1 MYSRFSSPHARMRSI
16 FTLIE
21 LLIVIAIIAILAAM
35 LLPALNKARQRA
47 DAINCVNNL
56 KQIGIG
62 LLQYAGDA
70 GFFPWPQDADV
81 EWGNSGEKIGWWNRL
96 IGKTGA
102 LTPIGSA
109 YLPYD
114 TKLKHG
120 NLLGL
125 RCRAHADRHSSP
137 TSSFPVNS
145 YAVVGSNV
153 NVYTTH
159 GVVGITGTM
168 LDGTPIG
175 VVRPGNVRSPSR
187 KICIIERQNEQDDF
201 GVGYIST
208 ASALYNADPSTN
220 SDRVGTVHGKNA
232 GFLHVDGHAAM
243 INVVAELNVAGNQWS
258 SAATK
263 LWKERFATNFP

>member
-1 MYSRFSSPHARMRSI
+1 MCSRFSSFRLREYRV

-56 KQIGIG
+56 KQIGLG
-62 LLQYAGDA
+62 LLQYGGDA
-70 GFFPWPQDADV
+70 GFFPWPQDEKV
-81 EWGNSGEKIGWWNRL
+81 EWGNSGETVSWWNRL
-96 IGKTGA
+96 IGKTGR

-125 RCRAHADRHSSP
+125 RCRAHADRHSTP
-137 TSSFPVNS
+137 TSNFPVNS

-153 NVYTTH
+153 NVYTTL
-159 GVVGITGTM
+159 GVGITGTM
-168 LDGTPIG
+168 GKGSPIG

-208 ASALYNADPSTN
+208 ASALYNADPSTD

>member
-1 MYSRFSSPHARMRSI
+1 MYSRFSSSHARMRSI

-47 DAINCVNNL
+47 EAISCVNNL

-62 LLQYAGDA
+62 LLQYGGDA
-70 GFFPWPQDADV
+70 GFFPWPQDKRTWADTGT
-81 EWGNSGEKIGWWNRL
+81 EITWWNL
-96 IGKTGA
+96 LTGKRGNGSIS
-102 LTPIGSA
+102 PIGNA
-109 YLPYD
+109 YIPYD
-114 TKLKHG
+114 TKTPAGGLP
-120 NLLGL
+120 GL

-137 TSSFPVNS
+137 TSNFPVNS

-153 NVYTTH
+153 NAYT
-159 GVVGITGTM
+159 GVGIGITGTM
-168 LDGTPIG
+168 RKGMPIG

-187 KICIIERQNEQDDF
+187 KICIIERQSEQDDF
-201 GVGYIST
+201 GDGYVST
-208 ASALYNADPSTN
+208 PSALYNTGTSS
-220 SDRVGTVHGKNA
+220 SDRIGTVHGKNA
-232 GFLHVDGHAAM
+232 GFLHVDGHAEM
-243 INVVAELNVAGNQWS
+243 INVVAELNAAGDAWS

>member
-70 GFFPWPQDADV
+70 GFFPWPQDKRTWADTGT
-81 EWGNSGEKIGWWNRL
+81 EITWWNL
-96 IGKTGA
+96 LTGKRGSGSIS
-102 LTPIGSA
+102 PIGNA
-109 YLPYD
+109 YIPYD
-114 TKLKHG
+114 TKTPAGGLP
-120 NLLGL
+120 GL

-137 TSSFPVNS
+137 TSNFPVNS

-153 NVYTTH
+153 NMYTTI
-159 GVVGITGTM
+159 GVGITGTM

>member
-1 MYSRFSSPHARMRSI
+1 MYSRFSSSHARMRSI

-47 DAINCVNNL
+47 EAISCVNNL

-62 LLQYAGDA
+62 LLQYGGDA
-70 GFFPWPQDADV
+70 GFFPWPQDKRTWADTGT
-81 EWGNSGEKIGWWNRL
+81 EITWWNL
-96 IGKTGA
+96 LTGKRGNGSIS
-102 LTPIGSA
+102 PIGNA
-109 YLPYD
+109 YIPYD
-114 TKLKHG
+114 TKTPAGGLP
-120 NLLGL
+120 GL

-137 TSSFPVNS
+137 TSNFPINS

-153 NVYTTH
+153 NMYTTI
-159 GVVGITGTM
+159 GVGITGTM
-168 LDGTPIG
+168 LDGAPIG

-208 ASALYNADPSTN
+208 ASALYNADSSTN

-243 INVVAELNVAGNQWS
+243 INVVAELNVAGDAWS

>member
-62 LLQYAGDA
+62 LLQYGGDA
-70 GFFPWPQDADV
+70 GFFPWPQDAEV
-81 EWGNSGEKIGWWNRL
+81 EWGNSGEKISWWNRL
-96 IGKTGA
+96 IGKTA
-102 LTPIGSA
+102 KLTPIGSA

-125 RCRAHADRHSSP
+125 RCRAHADRHSLP

-153 NVYTTH
+153 NMYTTI
-159 GVVGITGTM
+159 GVGITGTM
-168 LDGTPIG
+168 LDGAPIG

>member
-1 MYSRFSSPHARMRSI
+1 MYSRFSSSHARMRSI

-47 DAINCVNNL
+47 EAISCVNNL

-62 LLQYAGDA
+62 LLQYGGDA
-70 GFFPWPQDADV
+70 GFFPWPQDNDAK
-81 EWGNSGEKIGWWNRL
+81 WSATGETIGWWNRL

-114 TKLKHG
+114 TRQKHG

-125 RCRAHADRHSSP
+125 RCRAHADRHSSS

-145 YAVVGSNV
+145 YAAVGSNV
-153 NVYTTH
+153 NVYTTL
-159 GVVGITGTM
+159 GVGITGTM

>member
-1 MYSRFSSPHARMRSI
+1 MYSRFSSSHARMRSI

-70 GFFPWPQDADV
+70 GFFPWPQDAEV
-81 EWGNSGEKIGWWNRL
+81 EWGNSGEKISWWNRL
-96 IGKTGA
+96 IGKTA
-102 LTPIGSA
+102 KLTPIGSA

-125 RCRAHADRHSSP
+125 RCRAHADRHSLP

-153 NVYTTH
+153 NVYTTI
-159 GVVGITGTM
+159 GVGITGTM
-168 LDGTPIG
+168 LDGAPIG
-175 VVRPGNVRSPSR
+175 AVRPGNVRSPSR
-187 KICIIERQNEQDDF
+187 KICIIERQNEQVNF
-201 GVGYIST
+201 GVGSIST
-208 ASALYNADPSTN
+208 ATALYNSGTTS

-243 INVVAELNVAGNQWS
+243 INVVAELNVAGNAWS
-258 SAATK
+258 TAATR

>member
-1 MYSRFSSPHARMRSI
+1 MCCKNSPRRFRIRPV

-47 DAINCVNNL
+47 EAINCVNNL
-56 KQIGIG
+56 KQIGVG
-62 LLQYAGDA
+62 LLQYGGDA
-70 GFFPWPQDADV
+70 GFFPWPQDAEV
-81 EWGNSGEKIGWWNRL
+81 EWGNSGEKISWWNRL
-96 IGKTGA
+96 IGKTA
-102 LTPIGSA
+102 KLTPIGSA

-125 RCRAHADRHSSP
+125 RCRAHADRHSLP
-137 TSSFPVNS
+137 TSNFPVNS

-153 NVYTTH
+153 NMYTTI
-159 GVVGITGTM
+159 GVGITGTM
-168 LDGTPIG
+168 RKGVPIG

-208 ASALYNADPSTN
+208 ATALYSSGSAN

>member
-1 MYSRFSSPHARMRSI
+1 MKKT

-21 LLIVIAIIAILAAM
+21 LLVVIAIIAILAGM
-35 LLPALNKARQRA
+35 LLPALNQARSRA
-47 DAINCVNNL
+47 HSISCINNL

-70 GFFPWPQDADV
+70 GFFPWPQDERV
-81 EWGNSGEKIGWWNRL
+81 EWGNSGETIGWWNRL
-96 IGKTGA
+96 IGKTAA

-114 TKLKHG
+114 TKQKHG

-125 RCRAHADRHSSP
+125 RCRAHAGRHSSP
-137 TSSFPVNS
+137 TSSFPINS

-153 NVYTTH
+153 NMYKTL
-159 GVVGITGTM
+159 GVGITGTM
-168 LDGTPIG
+168 GKGSPIG

-187 KICIIERQNEQDDF
+187 KICIIERQNELDVF

-208 ASALYNADPSTN
+208 TTALYSADFAK

-243 INVVAELNVAGNQWS
+243 INVVAELNVAGDAWS

>member
-96 IGKTGA
+96 IGKTAA

-125 RCRAHADRHSSP
+125 RCRAHADRHSSA
-137 TSSFPVNS
+137 TSNFPVNS
-145 YAVVGSNV
+145 YAAVGSNV
-153 NVYTTH
+153 NVYSSV
-159 GVVGITGTM
+159 GLGITGTT
-168 LDGTPIG
+168 LADGTPIG
-175 VVRPGNVRSPSR
+175 AVRPGNVRSPSR
-187 KICIIERQNEQDDF
+187 KIAVFERQNEQDNF
-201 GVGYIST
+201 GVGYASSP
-208 ASALYNADPSTN
+208 SALYNTGTSS
-220 SDRVGTVHGKNA
+220 SDRIGTVHGKNA
-232 GFLHVDGHAAM
+232 GFLYVDGHAEM
-243 INVVAELNVAGNQWS
+243 INVVAELNAAGNAWS
-258 SAATK
+258 STSVE
-263 LWKERFATNFP
+263 LWKERFATNFR

>member
-1 MYSRFSSPHARMRSI
+1 MYSRFSSSHARMRSI

-62 LLQYAGDA
+62 LLQYGGDA
-70 GFFPWPQDADV
+70 GFFPWPQDAEV
-81 EWGNSGEKIGWWNRL
+81 EWGNSGEKISWWNRL
-96 IGKTGA
+96 IGKTA
-102 LTPIGSA
+102 KLTPIGSA

-125 RCRAHADRHSSP
+125 RCRAHADRHSLP
-137 TSSFPVNS
+137 TSNFPVNS

-153 NVYTTH
+153 NMYTTI
-159 GVVGITGTM
+159 GVGITGTM
-168 LDGTPIG
+168 RKGVPIG

-208 ASALYNADPSTN
+208 ASALYNSGYTK
-220 SDRVGTVHGKNA
+220 SDRIGTVHGKNA

-243 INVVAELNVAGNQWS
+243 INVVAELNAAGNAWS
-258 SAATK
+258 STSVE
-263 LWKERFATNFP
+263 LWKERFATNFR

>member
-1 MYSRFSSPHARMRSI
+1 MYSRFSSSHARMRSI

-70 GFFPWPQDADV
+70 GFFPWPQDERV
-81 EWGNSGEKIGWWNRL
+81 EWGNSGETISWWNRL

-125 RCRAHADRHSSP
+125 RCRAHAGRHSSP
-137 TSSFPVNS
+137 TSSFPINS

-153 NVYTTH
+153 GMYTTI
-159 GVVGITGTM
+159 GVGITGTM
-168 LDGTPIG
+168 LDGAPIG

-208 ASALYNADPSTN
+208 ASALYNADSSTN

-258 SAATK
+258 SAATM

>member
-70 GFFPWPQDADV
+70 GFFPWPQDKRTWADTGT
-81 EWGNSGEKIGWWNRL
+81 EITWWNL
-96 IGKTGA
+96 LTGKRGSGSIS
-102 LTPIGSA
+102 PIGNA
-109 YLPYD
+109 YIPYD
-114 TKLKHG
+114 TKTPAGGLP
-120 NLLGL
+120 GL

-137 TSSFPVNS
+137 TSNFPVNS

-153 NVYTTH
+153 NMYTTI
-159 GVVGITGTM
+159 GVGITGTM
-168 LDGTPIG
+168 LDGAPIG

>member
-1 MYSRFSSPHARMRSI
+1 MYSRFSSSHARMRSI

-62 LLQYAGDA
+62 LLQYGGDA
-70 GFFPWPQDADV
+70 GFFPWPQDKRTWADTGT
-81 EWGNSGEKIGWWNRL
+81 EITWWNL
-96 IGKTGA
+96 LTGKRGNGSIS
-102 LTPIGSA
+102 PIGNA
-109 YLPYD
+109 YIPYD
-114 TKLKHG
+114 TKTPAGGLP
-120 NLLGL
+120 GL
-125 RCRAHADRHSSP
+125 RCRAHADRHSLP

-153 NVYTTH
+153 NVYTTI
-159 GVVGITGTM
+159 GVGITGTM
-168 LDGTPIG
+168 LDGAPIG

-208 ASALYNADPSTN
+208 ASALYNADPSTD

>member
-1 MYSRFSSPHARMRSI
+1 M
-16 FTLIE
+16 
-21 LLIVIAIIAILAAM
+21 
-35 LLPALNKARQRA
+35 
-47 DAINCVNNL
+47 
-56 KQIGIG
+56 
-62 LLQYAGDA
+62 
-70 GFFPWPQDADV
+70 
-81 EWGNSGEKIGWWNRL
+81 
-96 IGKTGA
+96 
-102 LTPIGSA
+102 
-109 YLPYD
+109 
-114 TKLKHG
+114 
-120 NLLGL
+120 
-125 RCRAHADRHSSP
+125 
-137 TSSFPVNS
+137 
-145 YAVVGSNV
+145 VGSNV

-208 ASALYNADPSTN
+208 ATALYSADFAK

-243 INVVAELNVAGNQWS
+243 INVVAELNVAGDAWS

>member
-1 MYSRFSSPHARMRSI
+1 MSCKNSPRRFRIRPV

-47 DAINCVNNL
+47 EAISCVNNL

-62 LLQYAGDA
+62 LLQYGGDA
-70 GFFPWPQDADV
+70 GFFPWPQDAEV
-81 EWGNSGEKIGWWNRL
+81 EWGNSGEKISWWNRL
-96 IGKTGA
+96 IGKTA
-102 LTPIGSA
+102 KLTPIGSA

-125 RCRAHADRHSSP
+125 RCRAHADRHSLP
-137 TSSFPVNS
+137 TSNFPVNS

-153 NVYTTH
+153 NMYKTI
-159 GVVGITGTM
+159 GVGITGTM

-208 ASALYNADPSTN
+208 ATALYNSGTTS

>member
-47 DAINCVNNL
+47 EAISCVNNL
-56 KQIGIG
+56 KQIGVG
-62 LLQYAGDA
+62 LLQYGGDA

-81 EWGNSGEKIGWWNRL
+81 EWGNSGEKISWWNRL
-96 IGKTGA
+96 IGKTGG

-125 RCRAHADRHSSP
+125 RCRAHADRHSSA
-137 TSSFPVNS
+137 TSNFPVNS
-145 YAVVGSNV
+145 YAAVGSNV
-153 NVYTTH
+153 NVYTTI
-159 GVVGITGTM
+159 GVGITGTM
-168 LDGTPIG
+168 REGSPIG

-187 KICIIERQNEQDDF
+187 KICVIERQNEQDDF

-208 ASALYNADPSTN
+208 ATALYSSGSAN

-243 INVVAELNVAGNQWS
+243 INVVAELNVAGDAWS

>member
-114 TKLKHG
+114 TKQKHG

-153 NVYTTH
+153 NGRLQCQRVH
-159 GVVGITGTM
+159 DSRSRRHHRNHAGW
-168 LDGTPIG
+168 DSHRRRASRQ
-175 VVRPGNVRSPSR
+175 RPLTQP
-187 KICIIERQNEQDDF
+187 ED
-201 GVGYIST
+201 
-208 ASALYNADPSTN
+208 
-220 SDRVGTVHGKNA
+220 
-232 GFLHVDGHAAM
+232 LHH
-243 INVVAELNVAGNQWS
+243 
-258 SAATK
+258 
-263 LWKERFATNFP
+263 

>member
-1 MYSRFSSPHARMRSI
+1 MCCKNSPRRFRIRPV

-35 LLPALNKARQRA
+35 LLPALNKARERA
-47 DAINCVNNL
+47 EAISCVNNL
-56 KQIGIG
+56 RQIGVG

-96 IGKTGA
+96 IGKTAA

-114 TKLKHG
+114 TKQKHG

-153 NVYTTH
+153 NVYTTL
-159 GVVGITGTM
+159 GVGITGTM

-187 KICIIERQNEQDDF
+187 KICIIERQNEQDGF

-243 INVVAELNVAGNQWS
+243 INVVAELNVAGNAWS
-258 SAATK
+258 TAATR

>member
-1 MYSRFSSPHARMRSI
+1 MYSRFSSSHARMRSI

-47 DAINCVNNL
+47 EAISCVNNL

-62 LLQYAGDA
+62 LLQYGGDA
-70 GFFPWPQDADV
+70 GFFSWPQDNDAK
-81 EWGNSGEKIGWWNRL
+81 WSATGETIGWWNRL

-114 TKLKHG
+114 TKQKHG

-137 TSSFPVNS
+137 TSNFPVNS
-145 YAVVGSNV
+145 YAAVGSNV
-153 NVYTTH
+153 NVYTTL
-159 GVVGITGTM
+159 GVGITGTM

-208 ASALYNADPSTN
+208 ATALYSSGSAN

-243 INVVAELNVAGNQWS
+243 INVVAELNVAGDAWS